1 MAKRKRKSVTQQIM
15 QEAIKILNK
24 HQHDVTR
31 QQYIRDFKRFV
42 QYCREKHNC
51 RNLEDCKRFIQE
63 YVNYLTDEKQLSA
76 STVHTYLSSICS
88 VYAIQLSRYDK
99 PIRHCAEY
107 IRGRSQKLYPD
118 SSQDFFKL
126 ENQRLYLF
134 QQVVGIRR
142 NELRNLRG
150 NDFVYDESGYP
161 CVRVRNG
168 KGGKFQLQRIKDED
182 VELVKSYFTSVASDE
197 KIFTKAELDNH
208 LNLHS
213 LRAASARNYYFYLLY
228 KVRNE
233 PGFREQLEREI
244 KLRWDLYNI
253 DKKTD
258 KPKPFDEK
266 LIKGE
271 YIFKGKNRELAIKK
285 GRPIKMDKLCLLA
298 TSMMKLSHYRLNVA
312 AVSYMLA

>member
-15 QEAIKILNK
+15 QDAIKILNK
-24 HQHDVTR
+24 HLHDVTR
-31 QQYIRDFKRFV
+31 RQYIRDFKRFV

-51 RNLEDCKRFIQE
+51 RNLEECNKYIQE

-76 STVHTYLSSICS
+76 STIHTYLSSICS
-88 VYAIQLSRYDK
+88 VYNINLSRFEK
-99 PIRHCAEY
+99 SIRHCAEY

-134 QQVVGIRR
+134 QKAVGIRR

-150 NDFVYDESGYP
+150 NDFVIDESGYP
-161 CVRVRNG
+161 CVRVRSG

-182 VELVKSYFTSVASDE
+182 VDMVKSYFDSVAPDE
-197 KIFTKAELDNH
+197 KVFTKAELDNH

-244 KLRWDLYNI
+244 KLRWGIYNT
-253 DKKTD
+253 DKKTG

-298 TSMMKLSHYRLNVA
+298 TSVFRLSHYRLNVT